1 MGNSCGLREV
11 QSPFELQGGA
21 QHYSQAMAGESCLK
35 TRSKGNL
42 EVFLE
47 LQQKTL
53 GSLDLCL

>member
-53 GSLDLCL
+53 GS